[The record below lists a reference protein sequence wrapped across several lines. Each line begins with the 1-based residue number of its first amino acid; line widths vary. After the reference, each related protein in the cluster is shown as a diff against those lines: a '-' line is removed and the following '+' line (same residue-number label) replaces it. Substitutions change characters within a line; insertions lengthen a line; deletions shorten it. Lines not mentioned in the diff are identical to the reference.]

1 MSFSPC
7 TPLLLGTMA
16 AQKQWAEPPQ
26 CSSGDCLR
34 LYNSLLDEKTPF
46 VPRGG
51 PDSKDVFWY
60 CCGPTVYDSAH
71 IGHARNYV
79 TFDIIRRV
87 LEDHFG
93 YNVTYVMNVTDVDD
107 KIITRARRNHLLATF
122 LKDGA
127 TLHKVVQLCCDAV
140 AAIVPQQVRRLG
152 RTESVHSVQHN
163 NLASFFQWQLLP
175 LLVLNLVQKMLLK
188 QYLG

>member
-1 MSFSPC
+1 MC
-7 TPLLLGTMA
+7 IR
-16 AQKQWAEPPQ
+16 
-26 CSSGDCLR
+26 DR
-34 LYNSLLDEKTPF
+34 YNSLLDEKTTF
-46 VPRGG
+46 IPRGG
-51 PDSKDVFWY
+51 PDSKDVYWY

-122 LKDGA
+122 MKDGA
-127 TLHKVVQLCCDAV
+127 TIEKVVQLCCDAV
-140 AAIVPQQVRRLG
+140 AAIVPQQV
-152 RTESVHSVQHN
+152 
-163 NLASFFQWQLLP
+163 QLLTAQIQLSSALSP
-175 LLVLNLVQKMLLK
+175 QQSVRACLQGHAFYQQIKSSSSICLSALFI
-188 QYLG
+188 G

>member
-1 MSFSPC
+1 
-7 TPLLLGTMA
+7 MA
-16 AQKQWAEPPQ
+16 AQKQWDPPQ
-26 CSSGDCLR
+26 FPASSSEERLQ
-34 LYNSLLDEKTPF
+34 LYNSLLDEKTAF

-51 PDSKDVFWY
+51 PDSKNVLWY

-87 LEDHFG
+87 LEDHFS

-127 TLHKVVQLCCDAV
+127 TLEKVVQLCCDAV
-140 AAIVPQQVRRLG
+140 AAIVPQQVRRPMPAQLWHIFHPPFSAIHAGSCTPLG
-152 RTESVHSVQHN
+152 VQL
-163 NLASFFQWQLLP
+163 LAS
-175 LLVLNLVQKMLLK
+175 
-188 QYLG
+188 